1 MPEESGTVCSQCL
14 ISLGQPQFTGFWDRE
29 EIPIHR
35 AGCVLGSQPSLP
47 VGATPM
53 SVAQPLPQ
61 SLALSFELLYGLH
74 MPGSFSLGQGG
85 RTYIAQQPPLFG
97 SWMYSQGQMV
107 CLDSCSN

>member
-61 SLALSFELLYGLH
+61 SLALSFELL
-74 MPGSFSLGQGG
+74 QG
-85 RTYIAQQPPLFG
+85 RNLAQSMQPKKGENQWYLVSPE
-97 SWMYSQGQMV
+97 QGDV
-107 CLDSCSN
+107 W